1 MKKLMTLFLSVALTE
16 LSVLAYDFEV
26 EGVYY
31 NVLPSATEVEVTC
44 NDENGYY
51 GIGSYAGSIKIPATV
66 THEGIAY
73 NVTAIGDN
81 AFAGS
86 SRAFAIEIPDV
97 ASIGRKAFH
106 GCTVLRKLTIPTT
119 VKSIGEMAFSQC
131 NALKELVIPAGVS
144 QIGSK
149 FIMHCAALTTLTVDA
164 GNVDY
169 CSENNIIYNGDKSKL
184 ICAIPSYSGDLVVP
198 ATVKEIGD
206 NAFAECDGLSSIDL
220 ANVETIGEFAFFN
233 CARLISVTIPSSI
246 KKISRGAFMG
256 CPNLKTLTLG
266 SGVTEIASHGF
277 YHCRNL
283 ASVDIQSSELKI
295 GDYAF
300 ASSKY
305 LTLKE
310 IPSSVSE
317 IGDYAFSYCIKLPS
331 MKFADSVRTIGSR
344 AFIGCSKLA
353 FLEFGNAV
361 ESIADSAFYKCDQV
375 RSVAVTTIV
384 PPAIGPNTFAYVTY
398 QYKNLTVPYGAVDD
412 YANAENWNKF
422 VNIKEATSSIGEII
436 SKDNIKVLSS
446 EGCISISG
454 VVDENATVVVYD
466 VNGRKVVDTTVSKVG
481 NMQFSPGI
489 YIVVVEKNQIK
500 LIL

>member
-1 MKKLMTLFLSVALTE
+1 MKKLMTLLMSVALTE
-16 LSVLAYDFEV
+16 LSAFAYDFEV

-31 NVLPSATEVEVTC
+31 NILPSATEVEVTC
-44 NDENGYY
+44 NDDNGYY
-51 GIGSYAGSIKIPATV
+51 GIGSYAGSIKIPEKV
-66 THEGIAY
+66 TFDDITY

-86 SRAFAIEIPDV
+86 SRAFAVEIPDIT
-97 ASIGRKAFH
+97 SIGRKAFH
-106 GCTVLRKLTIPTT
+106 GCTALRKLTIPAT
-119 VKSIGEMAFSQC
+119 VKTIGEMAFSQC
-131 NALKELVIPAGVS
+131 NTLKELVIPSGVS
-144 QIGSK
+144 HIGSK
-149 FIMHCAALTTLTVDA
+149 SIMHCEALTTLTVDI
-164 GNVDY
+164 GNPDY

-220 ANVETIGEFAFFN
+220 SNVETIGEFSFFN
-233 CARLISVTIPSSI
+233 CARLITVAIPSSI
-246 KKISRGAFMG
+246 KKIGRGAFMG
-256 CPNLKTLTLG
+256 CPNLKTLTFG
-266 SGVTEIASHGF
+266 PGVTEIASHAF

-283 ASVDIQSSELKI
+283 ASIDIQSSELKI

-317 IGDYAFSYCIKLPS
+317 IGDYAFSYCIKMPS

-375 RSVAVTTIV
+375 RSVAITTIV

-422 VNIKEATSSIGEII
+422 VNIKEATSSIDEII
-436 SKDNIKVLSS
+436 SNSRIEVASS
-446 EGCISISG
+446 QGRISISG
-454 VVDENATVVVYD
+454 VVDENAPVVVYD
-466 VNGRKVVDTTVSKVG
+466 ICGRKVIDTTVSKIS
-481 NMQFSPGI
+481 NMHFPSGI
-489 YIVVVEKNQIK
+489 YIIVVEDNQIK